1 MKKGPTDYLAIQN
14 LRSKVYTPEEN
25 RLLDQITLE
34 ITEAWAKDLKKIK
47 QTHEKLLQTQE
58 TTKEITNLL
67 NERLPSLECFLS
79 DDSIKFLFK
88 SYTETIEKIGLEISE
103 CHKNIFDFTD
113 KYKIDNYKDI
123 SGAHKK
129 IDEITETLKDILIKL
144 NEINKPWYKKNFKK
158 VSI

>member
-1 MKKGPTDYLAIQN
+1 MKKGPTDYLAYQN

-34 ITEAWAKDLKKIK
+34 ITEAWAKDLKRIK

-58 TTKEITNLL
+58 KSKEITDLL
-67 NERLPSLECFLS
+67 NERLPSLENFLS

-88 SYTETIEKIGLEISE
+88 SYTETIQRIGLEISE

-113 KYKIDNYKDI
+113 KYKIENFKDI
-123 SGAHKK
+123 LGLHKK
-129 IDEITETLKDILIKL
+129 IDSINETLQEILLELIELK
-144 NEINKPWYKKNFKK
+144 KPWYKKLF
-158 VSI
+158 